1 MVKEIKIGKSA
12 AKLLYK
18 KNVQRLSKSHIYM
31 EESRVGEF
39 SPKQKDLF
47 LKSY

>member
-12 AKLLYK
+12 AKFPKRK
-18 KNVQRLSKSHIYM
+18 KVQRLSKSHKYM
-31 EESRVGEF
+31 EESRVGEY

-47 LKSY
+47 